1 MLVLSDS
8 GSKLNR
14 LLQETISKFSE
25 KAFLNWVENCL
36 MDKFTD
42 PVPLPWAPDGPI
54 WLATKAGQNGSGHRH
69 TLAQEPGAGTG

>member
-14 LLQETISKFSE
+14 LLQETISKFRE
-25 KAFLNWVENCL
+25 MTFWNWVQSCL
-36 MDKFTD
+36 MDEFTD

-54 WLATKAGQNGSGHRH
+54 WSATKVGQNGSGHRR
-69 TLAQEPGAGTG
+69 TLAQEPGVGTG